1 MSQATDN
8 TPKVRT
14 RFPPSPTGA
23 LHLGGARTALFNWLF
38 SRHHKGVFVL
48 RLEDTDRERS
58 KQEYVDS
65 ILQALDWLGL
75 DWDEGPFFQTQRF
88 DRYRQVIDTMVE
100 KGRAYWCHCS
110 PEVLKEKREQ
120 AMAQGRKPMYDGA
133 CREKGLGPAPGAVV
147 RFKGPRTGTTVYDD
161 LVKGP
166 IAINHAELDDLVI
179 LKSDGSPTYHL
190 AVVVDDVDMG
200 ITHVIRGD
208 DHVSNT
214 PRQILLYQAMDA
226 PLPLFGH
233 VPMILGADKSRLSKR
248 HGATSVVD
256 YREMGYLPEAM
267 INALARLGWSHGDQE
282 IFSLKELIQYF
293 NLAAVGKSPAV
304 FDPDKL
310 LRMNARYIQKA
321 SPERLMELLAPFL
334 AARGLKPDQAAR
346 QRLSQALPELN
357 TRARTLLE
365 LAEGAEPFLADM
377 PALDPQAVKKFLTPA
392 SAPVIARVRA
402 MVEKLGVTHPQEME
416 DAFRALAEEMGIKL
430 VGVAQPV
437 RVALTGR
444 TASPGIF
451 EVMGILGAASVLAR
465 LDRALNVAQTGAESP
480 KTS

>member
-1 MSQATDN
+1 MSPQDN

-23 LHLGGARTALFNWLF
+23 LHLGGARTALFNWLYAR
-38 SRHHKGVFVL
+38 RHQGTFVL
-48 RLEDTDRERS
+48 RLEDTDRQRS
-58 KQEYVDS
+58 KDEYVDS
-65 ILQALDWLGL
+65 ILQALEWLGL

-88 DRYRQVIDTMVE
+88 ERYREVIDAMLAN
-100 KGRAYWCHCS
+100 GRAYWCHCS
-110 PEVLKEKREQ
+110 PETLKQKREQ
-120 AMAQGRKPMYDGA
+120 AMAQGKKPMYDGT

-147 RFKGPRTGTTVYDD
+147 RFKGPKTGATMYND

-166 IAINHAELDDLVI
+166 ISFEHTELDDLVI
-179 LKSDGSPTYHL
+179 LKSDGAPTYHL

-282 IFSLKELIQYF
+282 IFTRRELIQYF
-293 NLAAVGKSPAV
+293 NLDAVGKSPAV
-304 FDPDKL
+304 FDSDKL
-310 LRMNARYIQKA
+310 LRMNARYIQKT
-321 SPERLMELLAPFL
+321 PVDRLIELLEPIL
-334 AARGLKPDQAAR
+334 ADRGITLDQAGR
-346 QRLSQALPELN
+346 EKLSLALPELN
-357 TRARTLLE
+357 TRAKTLLE
-365 LAEGAEPFLADM
+365 LAQGAEPFLVEEPDF
-377 PALDPQAVKKFLTPA
+377 DPKAARKFLTPDT
-392 SAPVIARVRA
+392 APVIEKVRA
-402 MVEKLGVTHPQEME
+402 MVENLGVDNHAAME
-416 DAFRALAEEMGIKL
+416 ESFRNLAEEMDAKL
-430 VGVAQPV
+430 VKVAQPV
-437 RVALTGR
+437 RVSLTGR

-451 EVMGILGAASVLAR
+451 EVMSILGAKSVLAR
-465 LDRALNVAQTGAESP
+465 LDRALAKAKAGE
-480 KTS
+480 

>member
-1 MSQATDN
+1 MSPQDN

-38 SRHHKGVFVL
+38 ARHHNGAFVL
-48 RLEDTDRERS
+48 RLEDTDRQRS
-58 KQEYVDS
+58 KDEYVNS
-65 ILQALDWLGL
+65 ILQALEWLGL
-75 DWDEGPFFQTQRF
+75 DWDEGPFSQTQRF
-88 DRYRQVIDTMVE
+88 ERYRQVIDDMVA

-110 PEVLKEKREQ
+110 PETLKEKREQ
-120 AMAQGRKPMYDGA
+120 AMAQGKKPMYDGT
-133 CREKGLGPAPGAVV
+133 CRELGLGPAPGAVV
-147 RFKGPRTGTTVYDD
+147 RFKGPRTGTTVYND

-166 IAINHAELDDLVI
+166 IAFEHTELDDLVI
-179 LKSDGSPTYHL
+179 LKSDGAPTYHL
-190 AVVVDDVDMG
+190 AVVVDDVDMD

-256 YREMGYLPEAM
+256 YKDMGYLPEAM

-282 IFSLKELIQYF
+282 IFSLEELIQYF
-293 NLAAVGKSPAV
+293 NLDAVGKSPAV
-304 FDPDKL
+304 FDQDKL
-310 LRMNARYIQKA
+310 LRMNARYIQKTGV
-321 SPERLMELLAPFL
+321 ERLMELLEPTLVEKGIAL
-334 AARGLKPDQAAR
+334 DQAGR
-346 QRLSQALPELN
+346 DRLRQALPELN
-357 TRARTLLE
+357 TRAKTLLE
-365 LAEGAEPFLADM
+365 LAQGAEPFLVEEPDF
-377 PALDPQAVKKFLTPA
+377 DPKAAKKFLTPA
-392 SAPVIARVRA
+392 TAPVIEKVRSL
-402 MVEKLGVTHPQEME
+402 VETLGVDNHEAME
-416 DAFRALAEEMGIKL
+416 TAFRDLAEEMGVKL

-437 RVALTGR
+437 RVSLTGR

-451 EVMGILGAASVLAR
+451 EVMSILGVESVLAR
-465 LDRALNVAQTGAESP
+465 LDRASALARKG
-480 KTS
+480 